1 MLRSIALL
9 LVTALSGLCTEAR
22 ALEVRWAMVDGP
34 PYHVDGP
41 HGPARSVE
49 ELGEGQLDQ
58 VIRGLAAQAPELGHR
73 FLPMSRA
80 RMWRAMQAGEP
91 LCYVNAFRTPERL
104 RWAHFTP
111 VLAPIS
117 MVLVTRRG
125 QLGAAQEVTLAS
137 VLARRDLH
145 GVFEPDRSYGNL
157 IDALIR
163 QAGPQV
169 SVAPLPDTPQL
180 LRMLE
185 TGRMDYLVEYPPALQ
200 FLAEQLRPRPELE
213 MHALAEERD
222 PQATY
227 IACTRGAWGLEVIQA
242 LDRAIRRWSTTPQAR
257 EAVLHWL
264 PPTVA
269 QREAPRVDNFLRDRA
284 AASQVE

>member
-1 MLRSIALL
+1 MSRFPALL
-9 LVTALSGLCTEAR
+9 LLAALLSPCSDAR
-22 ALEVRWAMVDGP
+22 AVEVRWAMVDGP
-34 PYHVDGP
+34 PYHIDGP

-49 ELGEGQLDQ
+49 DLGEGQLDQ

-145 GVFEPDRSYGNL
+145 GIFEPDRSYGTL
-157 IDALIR
+157 IDGLIR

-200 FLAEQLRPRPELE
+200 YLGEQLRPRAELE

-227 IACTRGAWGLEVIQA
+227 IACTRSAWGLEVVQA
-242 LDRAIRRWSTTPQAR
+242 LDRAIRRWAATPQAR
-257 EAVLHWL
+257 ESVLRWL

-269 QREAPRVDNFLRDRA
+269 QREAPRVEGFFRERA